1 MRQMESKRPVLGG
14 FCSVTGEDN
23 TGVKGREVR
32 INLRNTYKGKEF
44 DDWVIVDSKNREIEC
59 LTPKTGCLDGCFC
72 RFELGMQRL

>member
-14 FCSVTGEDN
+14 FCSVTGKDN

-44 DDWVIVDSKNREIEC
+44 DDWVIVDSKNREIES
-59 LTPKTGCLDGCFC
+59 LTPMFPRQAVWMDVSVGLN
-72 RFELGMQRL
+72 